1 MRNIL
6 KSGGA
11 IAVLLVLGAAAAP
24 ARADTLDTTCVQ
36 GHCLRLRCNDAG
48 TNCVRRSDEGDSRW
62 ALHRL
67 QIIDSAYR
75 AEAQPER
82 YACDTYGANC
92 RWTRRYR
99 LDAEGDAVFDPAMNQ
114 YP

>member
-11 IAVLLVLGAAAAP
+11 IAFVLALGAAAGP

-36 GHCLRLRCNDAG
+36 GHCVRLRCDDAG
-48 TNCVRRSDEGDSRW
+48 RDCVPRSDDGDTRW

-75 AEAQPER
+75 PEAQPAR
-82 YACDTYGANC
+82 YACDPYGGNC
-92 RWTRRYR
+92 RWTRRYHVG
-99 LDAEGDAVFDPAMNQ
+99 AGGDATFDPAMNE